1 MKQGHLKP
9 QATFSSVPFSC
20 HKVEM
25 KQLRVVPKQTGGFRY
40 KLNAKGVSR
49 KAELRSRLLT
59 RAAPVPSLKAEVS
72 AF

>member
-9 QATFSSVPFSC
+9 QAAFSSVPFSC
-20 HKVEM
+20 HEVEM

-49 KAELRSRLLT
+49 KAELRSNY
-59 RAAPVPSLKAEVS
+59 
-72 AF
+72 